1 MSIKI
6 KKKAKKKKI
15 VKKLSPEEKAKL
27 KEQRAQ
33 VKEIITVLSNLG
45 FVRIPGI
52 EGKEVVY
59 DGRSTEMDDIF
70 VYENI
75 VLIVEYTIGDPS
87 KHLLNKKIFY
97 DKVNSDKR
105 TFLDF
110 LNTEPKVKTFNTYY
124 TKSIKPRYSVNEIQ
138 VRILY
143 ASKKDIQQEH
153 KGLVNNVIFFDY
165 HIVKY
170 FLSLT
175 KVIKRSSKY
184 EFFDFIDLPF
194 NKIAENIKSSSKA
207 TSETFSGHILP
218 EERSSF
224 EEGYKIVSFYID
236 AESLLK
242 RSYVLRQ
249 NGWKKIENVGHYQR
263 MLLSKKI
270 TSMRKYLVEKNR
282 VFINNIITSISINKI
297 KLYDNDKNELKLQAN
312 GQFKGSHSSDVTP
325 AFIEINNESNII
337 GIIDGQHRTFAY
349 HEGNDIYE
357 KVIAEHRKIQNLLVT
372 GILFPASEA
381 PEKRLKFEANLF
393 LEINANQSNASSQ
406 LKQEI
411 ELMIN
416 PMSSIAISK
425 RILLG
430 LNKSGPLGNLIEQ
443 YWYEKGK
450 LKTASIVSYGLRP
463 LVKIEDIKAK
473 DSIFSIWNN
482 GEKGKLKK
490 KDNEEF
496 ALLTKYIEFSIE
508 KIRDLL
514 IAFKAKLLPEQ
525 WRTYSTSNPNGIL
538 SVTFIN
544 GILNTLR
551 LLIENDKVTT
561 SDRYIAQLDSIDK
574 FNFKKYKSSQ
584 YRKMGED
591 IYNKYFK

>member
-6 KKKAKKKKI
+6 NKKTKKKKVI
-15 VKKLSPEEKAKL
+15 KRLSPEEKIRL

-33 VKEIITVLSNLG
+33 EKEIITILSNIG

-52 EGKEVVY
+52 EGKEVVF

-70 VYENI
+70 FYENI
-75 VLIVEYTIGDPS
+75 VLIVEYTIGDPGT
-87 KHLLNKKIFY
+87 HLLKKKIFY
-97 DKVNSDKR
+97 DKINSDKR
-105 TFLDF
+105 AFLNF
-110 LNTEPKVKTFNTYY
+110 LNTEPKLASF
-124 TKSIKPRYSVNEIQ
+124 KSSYDKNINSKYSLNEIQ

-143 ASKKDIQQEH
+143 ASKKDIQIGH
-153 KGLVNNVIFFDY
+153 RALVDNVIFFDY

-170 FLSLT
+170 FSSLT
-175 KVIKRSSKY
+175 KVIKKSSKY
-184 EFFDFIDLPF
+184 EFFDFIGVPF
-194 NKIAENIKSSSKA
+194 KNIADNIKSSSKK

-218 EERSSF
+218 EEKSSF

-236 AESLLK
+236 AESLLR

-249 NGWKKIENVGHYQR
+249 NSWKQIENVGHYQR
-263 MLLSKKI
+263 MLLPKKI
-270 TSMRKYLVEKNR
+270 TAMRKYLVDKNR
-282 VFINNIITSISINKI
+282 VFINNIITSISTDKI
-297 KLYDNDKNELKLQAN
+297 RLYDNEKNELKLLPN
-312 GQFKGSHSSDVTP
+312 GQFKESHSSDVTP
-325 AFIEINNESNII
+325 ASIEINNESNII

-349 HEGNDIYE
+349 HEGNDTYE
-357 KVIAEHRKIQNLLVT
+357 RVIATHRKIQNLLVT
-372 GILFPASEA
+372 GILFPANES

-473 DSIFSIWNN
+473 DSIFSVWKNA
-482 GEKGKLKK
+482 EKGKLKR

-496 ALLTKYIEFSIE
+496 SLLTNYIEFSVE

-514 IAFKAKLLPEQ
+514 IAFKTKLQPEQ
-525 WRTYSTSNPNGIL
+525 WKTYSKSNPKGIL

-544 GILNTLR
+544 GVLNTLR
-551 LLIENDKVTT
+551 LLIQHNKVAT
-561 SDRYIAQLDSIDK
+561 SQAYMKQLDGIDK
-574 FNFKKYKSSQ
+574 FTFKKYKSSQ

-591 IYNKYFK
+591 IYDKYFK

>member
-1 MSIKI
+1 MG
-6 KKKAKKKKI
+6 KKKGRKKK
-15 VKKLSPEEKAKL
+15 VAKKLSPQEKEQL

-33 VKEIITVLSNLG
+33 VKEITTLLNNIG
-45 FVRIPGI
+45 FVNIPGI
-52 EGKEVVY
+52 VGKEIVY
-59 DGRSTEMDDIF
+59 DGRTTEIDDIF

-75 VLIVEYTIGDPS
+75 LLVTEYTIGDPWT
-87 KHLLNKKIFY
+87 HLQKKKIFY
-97 DKVNSDKR
+97 DKIKDDKR
-105 TFLDF
+105 AFLDF
-110 LNTEPKVKTFNTYY
+110 LNTEPKLKSFNTLYKSKIQPKY
-124 TKSIKPRYSVNEIQ
+124 TVNEIQ

-143 ASKKDIQQEH
+143 ASKKDIKQEH
-153 KGLVNNVIFFDY
+153 KELVEDVVFFDY
-165 HIVKY
+165 HVVKY

-184 EFFDFIDLPF
+184 EFFDFLNIPF
-194 NKIAENIKSSSKA
+194 NKAAENIKSSAKG
-207 TSETFSGHILP
+207 TSDKFSGHILP
-218 EERSSF
+218 EEKSSF
-224 EEGYKIVSFYID
+224 QEGYKIVSFYID

-242 RSYVLRQ
+242 RAYVLRQ
-249 NGWKKIENVGHYQR
+249 NGWKRIENVGHYQR
-263 MLLSKKI
+263 LLLSKKI
-270 TSMRKYLVEKNR
+270 TGMRKYLVEKNR
-282 VFINNIITSISINKI
+282 VFINNIITSIAIDKI
-297 KLYDNDKNELKLQAN
+297 KLYDSENNELKLQAN

-325 AFIEINNESNII
+325 AHIEINNESNII

-357 KVIAEHRKIQNLLVT
+357 KKISEHRKIQNLLVT
-372 GILFPASEA
+372 GILFPTNETQ
-381 PEKRLKFEANLF
+381 EKRLKFEANLF
-393 LEINANQSNASSQ
+393 LEINSNQSNASSQ

-416 PMSSIAISK
+416 PMSSVAIAK

-430 LNKSGPLGNLIEQ
+430 LNRSGPLSNLIEQ

-463 LVKIEDIKAK
+463 LVKIEDVKAK
-473 DSIFSIWNN
+473 DSIFAIWKNS
-482 GEKGKLKK
+482 EKGKLKI

-496 ALLTKYIEFSIE
+496 DLLTKYIDYAVL
-508 KIRDLL
+508 KIRDIL
-514 IAFKAKLLPEQ
+514 IAFKAKLSPEQ
-525 WRTYSTSNPNGIL
+525 WKTYSKSNVNGIL

-551 LLIENDKVTT
+551 LIIENDRVKSVDEY
-561 SDRYIAQLDSIDK
+561 SAQLDGIDK

-591 IYNKYFK
+591 IYKKHFG